1 MQTKSSDTNAPL
13 LEGLKSKQKPENVAE
28 LELTCYWWEGKM
40 AESLKKRLRGS
51 YKVKEKP
58 IMRPSNLIPRYLPK
72 RNENIGSYKILNRNI
87 CNSLIQAGST
97 PHTLQLVHEWV
108 NKMSSIHMKEHHS
121 TIKAL
126 NYKSM
131 EQHR

>member
-1 MQTKSSDTNAPL
+1 
-13 LEGLKSKQKPENVAE
+13 
-28 LELTCYWWEGKM
+28 
-40 AESLKKRLRGS
+40 
-51 YKVKEKP
+51 
-58 IMRPSNLIPRYLPK
+58 MRPSNLIPRYLPK
-72 RNENIGSYKILNRNI
+72 RNENISSYKILNGNI

-97 PHTLQLVHEWV
+97 PHILQLVHEWV